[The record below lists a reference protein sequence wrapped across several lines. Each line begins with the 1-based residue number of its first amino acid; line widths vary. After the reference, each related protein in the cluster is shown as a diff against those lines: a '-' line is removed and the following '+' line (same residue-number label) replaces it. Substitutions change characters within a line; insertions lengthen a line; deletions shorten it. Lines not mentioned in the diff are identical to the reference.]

1 MEYRLTMKRGKRQV
15 VIGEF
20 PNKNRAELVFCLLE
34 WDGSW
39 KPIYDFLSPEG
50 KK

>member
-1 MEYRLTMKRGKRQV
+1 MKYRLTMKRGKRAV

-20 PNKNRAELVFCLLE
+20 PSLYRVDLIVCLLE

-39 KPIYDFLSPEG
+39 SPVIENIG
-50 KK
+50 G

>member
-1 MEYRLTMKRGKRQV
+1 MKYRLTMKRGKKAV

-20 PNKNRAELVFCLLE
+20 PSLYRTNLVICLLE

-39 KPIYDFLSPEG
+39 KRIIENIENIG
-50 KK
+50 G